1 MSFAES
7 LKRILGQ
14 KTEALQCRGFVVQYF
29 GPCGMLHCNI
39 KMKDHPLKSAIWCP
53 SLAVIPNSRQKKPNK
68 GYRSNCLMCQLK
80 NSPSYVNKNYAEQKR
95 NKFKNLHFFKLL
107 KLFLLLYNE
116 NLCISFMS
124 SITDPFIF

>member
-1 MSFAES
+1 
-7 LKRILGQ
+7 
-14 KTEALQCRGFVVQYF
+14 
-29 GPCGMLHCNI
+29 
-39 KMKDHPLKSAIWCP
+39 
-53 SLAVIPNSRQKKPNK
+53 
-68 GYRSNCLMCQLK
+68 MCQLK